1 MYPDIQIC
9 SHTASLRHDAQCHCC
24 ICISSS
30 EIAYLQVMI
39 LFGSAY
45 ELCMW
50 LYYSDSQQWVY
61 VALDWERDKSVLIY
75 VFLPVVYTVL
85 FFVW

>member
-1 MYPDIQIC
+1 
-9 SHTASLRHDAQCHCC
+9 
-24 ICISSS
+24 
-30 EIAYLQVMI
+30 MI

-61 VALDWERDKSVLIY
+61 VALDWERDKSVLVY
-75 VFLPVVYTVL
+75 VFLPVVYTVS